1 MKWLDM
7 IGVNIDGYDKHRGAA
22 AQGDKVIK

>member
-7 IGVNIDGYDKHRGAA
+7 IVVNIDGYDKQRGDA